1 MAIRLDE
8 KTVSDLPI
16 PPGEV
21 LGEEIEALG
30 MSQKQLAA
38 ALGRPVQAVNE
49 IIRGK
54 KAITE
59 ETALG
64 LERVLGIGAH
74 VWVGLESAYRMAL
87 PATANGNGWRSRSV
101 RKRGRRRA
109 GNRRRASET
118 RGPRAVLRAR

>member
-8 KTVSDLPI
+8 KTLSDLPI

-38 ALGRPVQAVNE
+38 ALGRPVHAVNE

-74 VWVGLESAYRMAL
+74 VWVGLEAAYRMTLARNRERERM
-87 PATANGNGWRSRSV
+87 AESQRSQARSAP
-101 RKRGRRRA
+101 RRESSP
-109 GNRRRASET
+109 G
-118 RGPRAVLRAR
+118 V